1 MHGERGELGHID
13 FDHLE
18 FVERMVGERI
28 GLVAGAL
35 DIGIGERLAV
45 HDNDGV
51 GRDVLDI
58 GLQRRRIHRD
68 QHVGLVAGGEN
79 FAAREVKLE
88 AAYSGKRAL
97 RRSDFSRKVGQCSDI
112 VAGQCRFGRELHPG
126 QLHPI
131 AGVAGKPD
139 NDVIALQMR
148 LVRGPGGI
156 MRLGSLS
163 SRLRWNSH
171 LSPISLWLEPIEN

>member
-79 FAAREVKLE
+79 FAA
-88 AAYSGKRAL
+88 
-97 RRSDFSRKVGQCSDI
+97 
-112 VAGQCRFGRELHPG
+112 
-126 QLHPI
+126 
-131 AGVAGKPD
+131 
-139 NDVIALQMR
+139 
-148 LVRGPGGI
+148 
-156 MRLGSLS
+156 
-163 SRLRWNSH
+163 
-171 LSPISLWLEPIEN
+171 